1 MLEIAVSGRYGCF
14 TVDMMQITVLGA
26 TRPIGGHAVVQALDK
41 GYTVVVLV
49 RKGRDALPST
59 ITNHPKAQEHLKVIT
74 GDATNRENLIE
85 ATNGSEAVLNF
96 LGSRGALKTTVT
108 TDATKVL
115 PPPGLYVLQTFTLDP
130 RGHSP

>member
-1 MLEIAVSGRYGCF
+1 
-14 TVDMMQITVLGA
+14 MMQITVLGA
-26 TRPIGGHAVVQALDK
+26 TRPIGAHAVVKALDR

-59 ITNHPKAQEHLKVIT
+59 INNHAKAQEHLKVIT

-96 LGSRGALKTTVT
+96 LGSRGAMKTTVT
-108 TDATKVL
+108 TDATKVPL
-115 PPPGLYVLQTFTLDP
+115 IPPHPPPGLTSDIYSRSSWTFSLNP
-130 RGHSP
+130 RK